1 MNYLKLRT
9 SKAWLIALAFL
20 FSGLLLG
27 DRPAAKA
34 YTVDEVVDMTAQYL
48 IAIWRDNKT
57 LKTIYPPQ
65 ILPISSNAK
74 VYGACGKL
82 VTGEEVAGSSYCS
95 SSHTIYLV
103 PEQLESLSR
112 VFGPSAIAYAI
123 AHEFGHALQAVYR
136 IKLSGPSRELQAD
149 CLAGFVIGSG
159 SKQLGV
165 TREDVINMGRAAYA
179 IGDASHGTGA
189 QRSYALLSGM
199 GVFKSTCKESDIT
212 ALANGTLRD
221 PALLKLSST
230 RSGNAGV
237 DSSKTPYPKTLK
249 TALGI

>member
-74 VYGACGKL
+74 VYGASGTITDL
-82 VTGEEVAGSSYCS
+82 GS
-95 SSHTIYLV
+95 
-103 PEQLESLSR
+103 
-112 VFGPSAIAYAI
+112 
-123 AHEFGHALQAVYR
+123 
-136 IKLSGPSRELQAD
+136 
-149 CLAGFVIGSG
+149 
-159 SKQLGV
+159 
-165 TREDVINMGRAAYA
+165 
-179 IGDASHGTGA
+179 
-189 QRSYALLSGM
+189 
-199 GVFKSTCKESDIT
+199 
-212 ALANGTLRD
+212 
-221 PALLKLSST
+221 
-230 RSGNAGV
+230 
-237 DSSKTPYPKTLK
+237 
-249 TALGI
+249 